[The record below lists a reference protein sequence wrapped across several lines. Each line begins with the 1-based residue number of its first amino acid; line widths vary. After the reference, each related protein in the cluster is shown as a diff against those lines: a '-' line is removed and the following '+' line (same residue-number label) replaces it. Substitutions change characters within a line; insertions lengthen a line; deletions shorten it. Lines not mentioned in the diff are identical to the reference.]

1 MNGFKVYRNNVLNLS
16 DEKKLTTLQQELKN
30 RFGPVKALMIVDKE
44 NKKILEHSR
53 RDFFDDSLVQIMA
66 ASDSI
71 ASLLIGIAI
80 EEGMIKSVK
89 QTVKELLPV
98 EKRESILE
106 KDELTL
112 ENLLTMTS
120 GLNWPPPIV
129 DFYPNAED
137 IRILNDLRIE
147 TKPGEKFKFK
157 SDIHITMCI
166 IEEVSGMSLGEF
178 AEKYLFSKLGIE
190 EFFWELSFSGYQGIY
205 CRIQDFAKLGTLVL
219 KNGEWNGT
227 QIVNKEYLEEALT
240 KKVFGEFPE
249 INDYGYHWWVTESN
263 GLKINYA
270 SGFGGQ
276 YLFVVP
282 DLEIVIAII
291 SENDRAHL
299 ENKELVLRYI
309 LS

>member
-1 MNGFKVYRNNVLNLS
+1 MSGFKIYKEDKLNFS
-16 DEKKLTTLQQELKN
+16 NEEKVKTLQSELKN
-30 RFGPVKALMIVDKE
+30 RFGPVKAMLIVDKD
-44 NKKILEHSR
+44 NNKILEHSR

-66 ASDSI
+66 ASNSI

-80 EEGMIKSVK
+80 EQGMIKSVN
-89 QTVKELLPV
+89 QTMKELLPE
-98 EKRESILE
+98 EKRNQINE
-106 KDELTL
+106 KDDITL
-112 ENLLTMTS
+112 EHLLTMTS

-129 DFYPNAED
+129 DFYPHEED
-137 IRILNDLRIE
+137 IRIVNDLQIV
-147 TKPGEKFKFK
+147 TTPGEKFKF
-157 SDIHITMCI
+157 SPDIHLTMCI
-166 IEEVSGMSLGEF
+166 LEEASGMKLGEF
-178 AEKYLFSKLGIE
+178 AEKYLFAPLGID
-190 EFFWELSFSGYQGIY
+190 EFFWELSYAGYQGIY

-219 KNGEWNGT
+219 KKGNWNGT
-227 QIVNKEYLEEALT
+227 QIVNEKYLEEALT

-263 GLKINYA
+263 GLKLNYA

-282 DLEIVIAII
+282 ELEVVVAII

-299 ENKELVLRYI
+299 ENKELVLRYV

>member
-1 MNGFKVYRNNVLNLS
+1 MSGFKIYNDQVLNFTNS
-16 DEKKLTTLQQELKN
+16 EKVQTLQNELKN
-30 RFGPVKALMIVDKE
+30 RFGPVKAMLIVDKD
-44 NKKILEHSR
+44 NNKILEHSR

-66 ASDSI
+66 ASDSV

-80 EEGMIKSVK
+80 EKGMINSVDQK
-89 QTVKELLPV
+89 IKDLLP
-98 EKRESILE
+98 EDKRKLIFS

-112 ENLLTMTS
+112 KHLLTMTS

-129 DFYPNAED
+129 DFYPKEED
-137 IRILNDLRIE
+137 IRIINDLQIVG
-147 TKPGEKFKFK
+147 TPGEKFKFK
-157 SDIHITMCI
+157 PDIHLTMCI
-166 IEEVSGMSLGEF
+166 LEEVSGMKLGEF
-178 AEKYLFSKLGIE
+178 AEKYLFSPLGIDE
-190 EFFWELSFSGYQGIY
+190 CFWELSYSGYQGIY
-205 CRIQDFAKLGTLVL
+205 CRIQDFAKIGTLIL
-219 KNGEWNGT
+219 KDGNWNGE
-227 QIVNKEYLEEALT
+227 QIINKEFLKEALT

-276 YLFVVP
+276 YLFIVP
-282 DLEIVIAII
+282 ELNITIAII

-309 LS
+309 LR

>member
-1 MNGFKVYRNNVLNLS
+1 VSGFKIYKEDVLNFS
-16 DEKKLTTLQQELKN
+16 NQEKVKVLQSELKN
-30 RFGPVKALMIVDKE
+30 RFGPVKSMLIVDK
-44 NKKILEHSR
+44 NNNKILEHSR

-71 ASLLIGIAI
+71 ASLLVGTAI
-80 EEGMIKSVK
+80 EKGIIKSVK
-89 QTVKELLPV
+89 QKIKELLPK
-98 EKRESILE
+98 EKRNQING
-106 KDELTL
+106 KDEITL
-112 ENLLTMTS
+112 EHLLTMTS

-129 DFYPNAED
+129 DFYPREKD
-137 IRILNDLRIE
+137 IRIINDLQVE
-147 TKPGEKFKFK
+147 TTPGEKFKFK
-157 SDIHITMCI
+157 SDIHLTMCI
-166 IEEVSGMSLGEF
+166 IEEVSGMKLGEF
-178 AEKYLFSKLGIE
+178 AEKYLFAPLGIE
-190 EFFWELSFSGYQGIY
+190 EFFWELTYAGYQGIY

-219 KNGEWNGT
+219 KKGNWNGK
-227 QIVNKEYLEEALT
+227 QIVNAKYLEEALS

-249 INDYGYHWWVTESN
+249 INDYGYHWWVTQLN
-263 GLKINYA
+263 GTKLNYA

-282 DLEIVIAII
+282 ELEIVIAII